1 MSKAEKEVG
10 GKGFSGPIVEKS
22 SKQQM
27 LSKNLSSG
35 VEGDL
40 SIILFCTSLG
50 KLLLTDL
57 ESIEQKYISCWLS
70 ITDLLVGDICRMY
83 RRRNHVKAI
92 FFVLLGESIK
102 SKNLLTSALLFLT
115 VRYGRRQEC
124 NFLDLM
130 DSPSFT

>member
-83 RRRNHVKAI
+83 SARNLEMTICFSLKSRLSERFQRPEMSQIKADISLRTNLKLI
-92 FFVLLGESIK
+92 FHK
-102 SKNLLTSALLFLT
+102 T
-115 VRYGRRQEC
+115 VG
-124 NFLDLM
+124 LK
-130 DSPSFT
+130 